1 MSPDSLLWFV
11 LAGLLLNLTPGPDVV
26 YVVSSALR
34 GGVRSGW
41 VAALGIS
48 AGCLVHVGLAAWGL
62 GAVLAAS
69 PKAFGLLRWA
79 GAAYL
84 VWMGVRLWMASF
96 QSEKTI
102 AEQPIANGDSE
113 LKSLNQ
119 VFLNG
124 CWTNMLNPKVALF
137 FLAFVPQFIGPGVTH
152 KTGAFLALGT
162 LFSVNGALVNMAWA
176 WVAAWAARRVSLRR
190 SAMAWLDR
198 LSGTLF
204 IGFGWRL
211 GLADAP
217 LTPVLSR

>member
-34 GGVRSGW
+34 GGVRSGV

-69 PKAFGLLRWA
+69 PKAFDLLRWA

-84 VWMGVRLWMASF
+84 VWMGVRLWRASF
-96 QSEKTI
+96 QSKNSV
-102 AEQPIANGDSE
+102 AEQPFATSDRE
-113 LKSLNQ
+113 LKGLSQ
-119 VFLNG
+119 VFLIG
-124 CWTNMLNPKVALF
+124 CWTNVLNPKVALF
-137 FLAFVPQFIGPGVTH
+137 FLAFVPQFIGPGVTQ
-152 KTGAFLALGT
+152 KTGAFLALGA

-176 WVAAWAARRVSLRR
+176 WVAAWASRRVSLLR
-190 SAMAWLDR
+190 SAMAWMDR

-204 IGFGWRL
+204 VGFGCRL
-211 GLADAP
+211 ALADAP
-217 LTPVLSR
+217 LTPVPLR